1 MLPENEFDALVT
13 RALRRIP
20 PRFRNFCKNVAI
32 VVEREPSRP
41 GLLGLYQG
49 HPLTTRSVGNSFTLP
64 DKITIY
70 QGPA

>member
-1 MLPENEFDALVT
+1 MLSESEFDTLVT
-13 RALRRIP
+13 RALRLIP
-20 PRFRNFCKNVAI
+20 PRFRKYLQNVAI
-32 VVEREPSRP
+32 IVEPEPSRP

-49 HPLTTRSVGNSFTLP
+49 HPLTTRSVGNSFTFP